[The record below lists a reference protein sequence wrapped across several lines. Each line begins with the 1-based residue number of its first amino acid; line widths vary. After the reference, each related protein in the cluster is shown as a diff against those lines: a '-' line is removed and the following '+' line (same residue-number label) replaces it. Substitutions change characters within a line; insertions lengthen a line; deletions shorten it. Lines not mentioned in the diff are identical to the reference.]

1 MERSRKL
8 RQDRERSLTFGI
20 LVTRVIEKYPMSTE
34 TIASPPRPD
43 LIIGRTSAHVYE
55 LFKNKLPRDVTYHS
69 YEHTVETAKAAEK
82 IGREEGLSESD
93 LTLVILAAWFHDT
106 GFIEGADNHEE
117 RSARRAREFLS
128 GQGLPEDQIGKVE
141 RLILSTKPDYKP
153 KNLREKVLHDADIVH
168 IGKKKKFF
176 RYSER
181 LRKELEEREGREFND
196 QEWAEVQLDFLMR
209 TDFAT
214 KYARENYGAKRAR
227 NLKVV
232 QGKLAESLNDQKE
245 IPSAE
250 EDKKNPSRGIETMF
264 RTSYRNHINLSS
276 IADSKA
282 NIMISVNAILM
293 SIIVSFVST
302 RLQQDQWLVIPAT
315 CMLVTSLAAIIFA
328 ILAARPKVTSEVFTI
343 EDVRRNR
350 ANILFFGNFVNM
362 EVGEFRTAM
371 HEIMEDWD
379 TLYDT
384 MINDVYSLGRVLKQK
399 YHLLWLSYTVFM
411 GGLIVTVVVFMMLLF
426 EIGFAFG

>member
-1 MERSRKL
+1 MSAE
-8 RQDRERSLTFGI
+8 T
-20 LVTRVIEKYPMSTE
+20 IEK
-34 TIASPPRPD
+34 PPRPD
-43 LIIGRTSAHVYE
+43 IIIARASAYVYE
-55 LFKNKLPRDVTYHS
+55 LFKDNLPRDVTYHS

-82 IGREEGLSESD
+82 IGREEGLDEED
-93 LTLVILAAWFHDT
+93 LLLVILAAWFHDT
-106 GFIEGADNHEE
+106 GYIEGADQHEE
-117 RSARRAREFLS
+117 RSAMRARAYLS
-128 GQGLPEDQIGKVE
+128 EQGLSEDRIAKVE
-141 RLILSTKPDYKP
+141 RLILSTKPAHRP
-153 KNLREKVLHDADIVH
+153 KNDRERVLHDADIVH

-176 RYSER
+176 RFSER
-181 LRKELEEREGREFND
+181 LRKEWEEREGREFTD
-196 QEWAEVQLDFLMR
+196 QEWAEVQLEFLTR

-214 KYARENYGAKRAR
+214 KYARQNYGQKRAR

-232 QGKLAESLNDQKE
+232 QAKLAESLNERKE
-245 IPSAE
+245 IPSAD

-264 RTSYRNHINLSS
+264 RTAYRNHINLSS

-315 CMLVTSLAAIIFA
+315 CMLVTSLVAIIFA
-328 ILAARPKVTSEVFTI
+328 ILAARPKVTSKVFTI
-343 EDVRRNR
+343 EDVRRSR

-362 EVGEFRTAM
+362 EVGDFRKAM

-399 YHLLWLSYTVFM
+399 YRLLWLSYTVFM
-411 GGLIVTVVVFMMLLF
+411 GGLVLTVTVFMMLLF
-426 EIGFAFG
+426 EIGFSFG